1 METATRS
8 DGGLSFERIYDERFN
23 DVTRWVRAFGG
34 RAGDIPDL
42 VQDVFLVAYRRLPH
56 FEDGNVPGWL
66 YQIARRKVRDY
77 RNKSW
82 VKSEVALGA
91 IDECFRTA
99 DPDQLE
105 RIALQERA
113 KVLDHLLNLLPD
125 EQRAA
130 IVLFEVEGLTGAQ
143 IAELQQVPINTV
155 WARMHKARRRMRARL
170 VALSRVSDRAR

>member
-1 METATRS
+1 METAVRA
-8 DGGLSFERIYDERFN
+8 DGHLSFERIYDERVS

-42 VQDVFLVAYRRLPH
+42 VQDIFLVAHRRLPH
-56 FEDGNVPGWL
+56 FESGNIPGWL

-77 RNKSW
+77 RNRSW
-82 VKSEVALGA
+82 VKSEVTLGA
-91 IDECFRTA
+91 IEECFTA
-99 DPDQLE
+99 GGPDAFEHISL
-105 RIALQERA
+105 RERA
-113 KVLDHLLNLLPD
+113 KMLDHLLSTLPD

-130 IVLFEVEGLTGAQ
+130 IVLFEIDGLTGAQ

-170 VALSRVSDRAR
+170 VALSKGSGRLR